1 VTGLR
6 ESCYIFSS
14 PTFAWYKPM
23 TIDTKV
29 TEHYT
34 RGKLVDA
41 ILQAITQSGKD
52 VASLGFA
59 DLAPVDELHVGGLEA
74 TQAVAAQMQLHPG
87 LRLLDVG
94 SGIGGPAR
102 YFAAEHNCNVVG
114 IDLTEEFVQVATSL
128 TRIVKLEHLAE
139 FRQAS
144 ALEIPFA
151 SGTFDRAYMMHVGM
165 NIADKAGVFREVRR
179 VLKTDGI
186 FAVFDIVRTGV
197 NGTLRYP
204 VPWALNQ
211 ETSFVSEIKDYRE
224 ALESAGFR
232 IAQLRNRRE
241 FAIDF
246 MKKSMSRMGPSGPPV
261 LGIQLLMGDKAQEM
275 LKNVLLLMEE
285 NVLEPVELYAQAEAQ
300 ATR

>member
-1 VTGLR
+1 
-6 ESCYIFSS
+6 
-14 PTFAWYKPM
+14 M

-29 TEHYT
+29 AEHYT
-34 RGKLVDA
+34 RGKLEDA
-41 ILQAITQSGKD
+41 ILQAITRSGKD

-59 DLAPVDELHVGGLEA
+59 DLAPIDELHVGGLEA
-74 TQAVAAQMQLHPG
+74 TQAVAAQMQLQPG

-128 TRIVKLEHLAE
+128 TRLVKLEHLAE

-179 VLKTDGI
+179 VLKSDGI

-204 VPWALNQ
+204 LPWALNQ

-224 ALESAGFR
+224 ALERAGFR
-232 IAQLRNRRE
+232 IAQQRNRRE

-285 NVLEPVELYAQAEAQ
+285 NVLEPVEVYAQAAEQ